1 LVPAIVKV
9 GVSYLNNP
17 KQVAS
22 ILVKVGHRGM
32 KEIVDVKGRHLVR
45 QNRCPY
51 LDKNKPSCGCDK
63 DLHVDISQPVVR
75 FNEFNDSSLDFTM
88 WVYVRDYGAQF
99 KTKTDL
105 RMIMYEEF
113 KRYDIRIPWPIRTIY
128 QGDEKKEDEEIR
140 EKESEVKV
148 FPDGESKITL
158 KGKISRNK
166 TIIVQSIY
174 PPVDS
179 NLIQAL
185 SLISKAKD
193 HSNEVVVVVPYLGYS
208 RQDREFLPGEIV
220 TMKILGRLFK
230 GAGASKIIVVDIH
243 SKIGLKH
250 FKIKSENISAISD
263 LVKYF
268 KKINLRNPLVVSP
281 DQGGKER
288 AKEFASEFDSEF
300 IALKKQRDRK
310 TGKVKIKTEGLDIV
324 DRDVILVDDMIS
336 TGGSIIKAT
345 EFLKKQKCKRVFV
358 ACTHALLMNNAEKK
372 IRKAGVAKIISTN
385 TIPGKTSIVD
395 ISSTIAKALK

>member
-1 LVPAIVKV
+1 VEKEKNRFFSQNLRIPSLHDHLLINLIAGKSSEDLAKKISKK
-9 GVSYLNNP
+9 LKAN
-17 KQVAS
+17 
-22 ILVKVGHRGM
+22 LVK
-32 KEIVDVKGRHLVR
+32 
-45 QNRCPY
+45 
-51 LDKNKPSCGCDK
+51 
-63 DLHVDISQPVVR
+63 SQV
-75 FNEFNDSSLDFTM
+75 
-88 WVYVRDYGAQF
+88 QF
-99 KTKTDL
+99 
-105 RMIMYEEF
+105 
-113 KRYDIRIPWPIRTIY
+113 
-128 QGDEKKEDEEIR
+128 
-140 EKESEVKV
+140 
-148 FPDGESKITL
+148 FPDGEHKITL
-158 KGKISRNK
+158 KGKLSKGK
-166 TIIVQSIY
+166 TVVVQSIY

-193 HSNEVVVVVPYLGYS
+193 YSTEVVAVVPYLGYA

-220 TMKILGRLFK
+220 TMNVLGQLFK

-250 FKIKSENISAISD
+250 FKIKSKNISAISD

-268 KKINLRNPLVVSP
+268 KKLNLKNPLVISP

-288 AKEFASEFDSEF
+288 AKEFADEFESEF

-310 TGKVKIKTEGLDIV
+310 TGKVKIKTEGLDRV
-324 DRDVILVDDMIS
+324 VGRDVILVDDMIS

-358 ACTHALLMNNAEKK
+358 ACTHALLVNDAEKK

-385 TIPGKTSIVD
+385 TIPGKTSVVD
-395 ISSTIAKALK
+395 ISSTIVKAIK